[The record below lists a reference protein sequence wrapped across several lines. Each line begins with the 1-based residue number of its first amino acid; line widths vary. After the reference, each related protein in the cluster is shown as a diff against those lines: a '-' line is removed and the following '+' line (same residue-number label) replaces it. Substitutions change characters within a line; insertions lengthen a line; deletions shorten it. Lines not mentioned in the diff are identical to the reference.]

1 MFQNYYFFI
10 AIDFHARAII
20 MRSIRQLA
28 VQRKFRDIETM
39 AAQERIGNS
48 QAIRTSTAF
57 PPTSLEE
64 APWMRSGAAIAVVC
78 ALLAIGLSAL
88 LAWHAA
94 PLHARRGESAD
105 PLALFHLTLAQLAVV
120 ATGSGAWF
128 IDVRRTV
135 IHSRWQSASPRRKAT
150 ALLLGLVGIELLL
163 VLLFWAT
170 RGRSVDELGYLRGL
184 FFFGGE
190 WNLPTLFSSL
200 QLVLLGTLALM
211 CGRRMQGD
219 PKARAI
225 WHFMAAVCVYMAAD
239 ELLMLH
245 ERIDDIAEALGFIAV
260 QEEQRVISFGGWQV
274 RAWTMVLLPLA
285 ALLGVALGVGLAGLM
300 PAGSFLLLVAG
311 GALFIAGAVGM
322 ENVQAHQMASGI
334 INHGDL
340 RAHINVFSEE
350 VLEML
355 GVTLAVYAL
364 ALTLFS
370 ASPKR
375 GTVFRYR
382 EPARSGNNCGR

>member
-1 MFQNYYFFI
+1 
-10 AIDFHARAII
+10 
-20 MRSIRQLA
+20 
-28 VQRKFRDIETM
+28 M
-39 AAQERIGNS
+39 AAQKRIGDY
-48 QAIRTSTAF
+48 QAIRKSTVF
-57 PPTSLEE
+57 PQTSLDE

-94 PLHARRGESAD
+94 PLHSRRGESAD
-105 PLALFHLTLAQLAVV
+105 PLTLFHLALAQLAVV

-128 IDVRRTV
+128 INVRRTV

-150 ALLLGLVGIELLL
+150 ALLLGLFGIELLL

-170 RGRSVDELGYLRGL
+170 RGKSVEECGYLRGL

-200 QLVLLGTLALM
+200 QLVLLGALALM
-211 CGRRMQGD
+211 CGRRMQAD
-219 PKARAI
+219 PKARAV
-225 WHFMAAVCVYMAAD
+225 WHFMAAVCFYMAAD

-245 ERIDDIAEALGFIAV
+245 ERIDDIAKALGFIVV
-260 QEEQRVISFGGWQV
+260 QEEQRVISFGGLQV

-285 ALLGVALGVGLAGLM
+285 ALLGVALGVGLARLM
-300 PAGSFLLLVAG
+300 PAGSFMLLIAG
-311 GALFIAGAVGM
+311 GVLFIAGAVGM
-322 ENVQAHQMASGI
+322 ENMQAHQIASGI
-334 INHGDL
+334 IKHGGL

-350 VLEML
+350 ILEML
-355 GVTLAVYAL
+355 GVTLAVYAI

-370 ASPKR
+370 AR
-375 GTVFRYR
+375 
-382 EPARSGNNCGR
+382 ANCGRWGPDPDP